1 MNNTVSQAT
10 ANPKQLIG
18 ASRIKV
24 DAMFFFWLAHFQC
37 MELEKGWELIP
48 HLPQL
53 FRTHTFPS
61 VSEKAQTNI
70 DGKNLSKYS
79 TLQIV
84 IDGIRYIS
92 RIQCL
97 EALPTWRRDEVSKLR
112 WKNGAWGELEFK
124 ELFQV
129 TLQRFHDTWSSVS
142 CISCVPVYLW
152 GVGAGGHSVPFRKLV
167 LIANLRK
174 ESIIFLML

>member
-1 MNNTVSQAT
+1 
-10 ANPKQLIG
+10 
-18 ASRIKV
+18 
-24 DAMFFFWLAHFQC
+24 

-84 IDGIRYIS
+84 IDEIRYIS

-97 EALPTWRRDEVSKLR
+97 EALPT
-112 WKNGAWGELEFK
+112 
-124 ELFQV
+124 
-129 TLQRFHDTWSSVS
+129 
-142 CISCVPVYLW
+142 
-152 GVGAGGHSVPFRKLV
+152 
-167 LIANLRK
+167 
-174 ESIIFLML
+174 